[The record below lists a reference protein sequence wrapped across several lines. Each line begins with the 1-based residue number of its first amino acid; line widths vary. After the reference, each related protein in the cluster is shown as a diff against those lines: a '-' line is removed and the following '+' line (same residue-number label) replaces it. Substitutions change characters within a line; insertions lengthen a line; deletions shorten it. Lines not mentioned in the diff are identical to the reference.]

1 MTLVTAW
8 EICNLEHL
16 SLMFFLTW
24 FLQRNAYGGGGGAG
38 AFCIKRCIAVGRNEH
53 KEWPEVEGNVG
64 VEDRPVAVNIIT
76 TKVNNIC

>member
-1 MTLVTAW
+1 MHT
-8 EICNLEHL
+8 
-16 SLMFFLTW
+16 
-24 FLQRNAYGGGGGAG
+24 GGGGGAG
-38 AFCIKRCIAVGRNEH
+38 AFCIKRFIAVGRNEH